1 MFRVLSANDDKSK
14 NFWLEKDRRLEQ
26 SLGAIAAVAGRHAP
40 QEVLGMAKKN
50 TRVSM

>member
-26 SLGAIAAVAGRHAP
+26 LQLLRADMHPKKYWV
-40 QEVLGMAKKN
+40 MAKKN